1 MYKAMKTLLILMGL
15 FLFASCARSQGL
27 PFTDKKQASSI
38 DTLKYIY
45 EINKKIEET
54 VLPYIESL
62 KTAKSPA
69 KNWQEIRTGDSTSL
83 VELNQQLKNK
93 EELRVQL
100 QKQHT
105 EDSTLIAKVKI
116 TLNDAVNQTS
126 KGSANDVWTKLAGLY
141 PLLNLY
147 VNLEE
152 YQKLSSDLASFK
164 ALLSSDFKSVTNVKN
179 QLTDFTSKESK
190 FARYLA
196 LKKEAETLKPTLSA
210 YAEKINGLN
219 SDFERYFVLW
229 KNNPVGD
236 RIAYLEE
243 RLIEFRNYPYLL
255 DLIFNAIEHPEGTN
269 PLKNKLN

>member
-1 MYKAMKTLLILMGL
+1 MKTLLILFGL
-15 FLFASCARSQGL
+15 LLFASCAQSQGL
-27 PFTDKKQASSI
+27 PVKKDTASI
-38 DTLKYIY
+38 DKLEYIY

-93 EELRVQL
+93 EELRVKL
-100 QKQHT
+100 QIQRT

-126 KGSANDVWTKLAGLY
+126 KGSANDVWAKLAGLY
-141 PLLNLY
+141 PLLKLY
-147 VNLEE
+147 ANLEE

-179 QLTDFTSKESK
+179 QLTDFTGKESK
-190 FARYLA
+190 FATYQS
-196 LKKEAETLKPTLSA
+196 LKKEAETVKPILSA
-210 YAEKINGLN
+210 YADKIQLLY
-219 SDFERYFVLW
+219 SDFDRYFVLW

-236 RIAYLEE
+236 RIVYLEG

>member
-1 MYKAMKTLLILMGL
+1 MKTLLILFGL
-15 FLFASCARSQGL
+15 FLFASCAQSQGL
-27 PFTDKKQASSI
+27 PVADKKQPSPI

-62 KTAKSPA
+62 KTAKPPA
-69 KNWQEIRTGDSTSL
+69 KNWQEIRTTDSTSL
-83 VELNQQLKNK
+83 VELRQQLKNQ
-93 EELRVQL
+93 EEHKVKL
-100 QKQHT
+100 QQQRT
-105 EDSTLIAKVKI
+105 EDSTLIAKVKT

-147 VNLEE
+147 ANLEE
-152 YQKLSSDLASFK
+152 YQQLSSDLASFK

-179 QLTDFTSKESK
+179 QLTDFTGKESK

-236 RIAYLEE
+236 RIAYLEG

>member
-1 MYKAMKTLLILMGL
+1 MKTLLILFGL
-15 FLFASCARSQGL
+15 LLFASCAQSQGL
-27 PFTDKKQASSI
+27 PVKKDTASI
-38 DTLKYIY
+38 DKLEYIY

-62 KTAKSPA
+62 QAAKPPA
-69 KNWQEIRTGDSTSL
+69 KNWQEIRTSDSTSL
-83 VELNQQLKNK
+83 VELSQQLKK
-93 EELRVQL
+93 QEELRVQL

-105 EDSTLIAKVKI
+105 EDSTLIAKVKT

-147 VNLEE
+147 ANLEE
-152 YQKLSSDLASFK
+152 YQKLSSALASYK
-164 ALLSSDFKSVTNVKN
+164 AVLSSDFKSVTNVQN
-179 QLTDFTSKESK
+179 LLNEFTAQETK
-190 FARYLA
+190 FAAYVA
-196 LKKEAETLKPTLSA
+196 LKSEADKLKPTLSA

-236 RIAYLEE
+236 RIAYLEG

>member
-1 MYKAMKTLLILMGL
+1 MKTLLILMGL
-15 FLFASCARSQGL
+15 FLFASCAQSQGL
-27 PFTDKKQASSI
+27 PASDKKQPSSV

-62 KTAKSPA
+62 KDAKPPA
-69 KNWQEIRTGDSTSL
+69 KNWQEIRTSDSTSL
-83 VELNQQLKNK
+83 VELSQQLKNQ
-93 EELRVQL
+93 EEHKVKL
-100 QKQHT
+100 QQQRT
-105 EDSTLIAKVKI
+105 EDSTLIAKVKT

-147 VNLEE
+147 ANLEE
-152 YQKLSSDLASFK
+152 YQQLSSDLASFK
-164 ALLSSDFKSVTNVKN
+164 ALLSSDFKSVTNVQN
-179 QLTDFTSKESK
+179 LLNDFTSKESK
-190 FARYLA
+190 FATYKA
-196 LKKEAETLKPTLSA
+196 LNKEAETLKPTLSA
-210 YAEKINGLN
+210 YAEKIKLLN
-219 SDFERYFVLW
+219 EYFDRYFVLW

-236 RIAYLEE
+236 RIAFLEG

>member
-1 MYKAMKTLLILMGL
+1 MYKAMKTLLILFGL
-15 FLFASCARSQGL
+15 LLFASCAQSQEL
-27 PFTDKKQASSI
+27 PVKKDTASI
-38 DTLKYIY
+38 DKLEYIY

-69 KNWQEIRTGDSTSL
+69 KDWQEIRTNDSTSL
-83 VELNQQLKNK
+83 VELSQQLKNQ
-93 EELRVQL
+93 EEHKVKL
-100 QKQHT
+100 QQQRT
-105 EDSTLIAKVKI
+105 EDSTLIAKVKT

-147 VNLEE
+147 ANLEE
-152 YQKLSSDLASFK
+152 YQQLSSDLASFK
-164 ALLSSDFKSVTNVKN
+164 ALLSSDFKSVTNVQN
-179 QLTDFTSKESK
+179 LLNDFTSKESK
-190 FARYLA
+190 FATYKA
-196 LKKEAETLKPTLSA
+196 LNKEAETLKPTLSA
-210 YAEKINGLN
+210 YAGKIKLLN
-219 SDFERYFVLW
+219 EYFDRYFVLW

-236 RIAYLEE
+236 RIAFLEG

>member
-1 MYKAMKTLLILMGL
+1 MKTLLILFGL

-27 PFTDKKQASSI
+27 PVADKKQASSI

-54 VLPYIESL
+54 VFPYIESL

-93 EELRVQL
+93 EELRDKL
-100 QKQHT
+100 QEQRT
-105 EDSTLIAKVKI
+105 EDSTLMAKVKI
-116 TLNDAVNQTS
+116 TLNDAVNQTRQ
-126 KGSANDVWTKLAGLY
+126 GSANDVWTKLAGLY

-152 YQKLSSDLASFK
+152 YQKLSSDLASYK
-164 ALLSSDFKSVTNVKN
+164 ALLSSDFNNVTNVQN
-179 QLTDFTSKESK
+179 LLNEFTSKESK
-190 FARYLA
+190 FATYKA
-196 LKKEAETLKPTLSA
+196 LNKEAETLKPTLSA
-210 YAEKINGLN
+210 YTEKIKLLN
-219 SDFERYFVLW
+219 SDFDRYFVLW

-236 RIAYLEE
+236 RIAYLEG
-243 RLIEFRNYPYLL
+243 RLIEFRKYPYLL

>member
-1 MYKAMKTLLILMGL
+1 MKALLILFGL

-27 PFTDKKQASSI
+27 PVADKKQPSST

-62 KTAKSPA
+62 KTAKPPA
-69 KNWQEIRTGDSTSL
+69 KNWQEIRTNDSTSL
-83 VELNQQLKNK
+83 VELSQQLKNQ
-93 EELRVQL
+93 EEHKVKL
-100 QKQHT
+100 QQQRT
-105 EDSTLIAKVKI
+105 EDSTLIAKVKT

-147 VNLEE
+147 ANLEE
-152 YQKLSSDLASFK
+152 YQQLSSDLASFK

-179 QLTDFTSKESK
+179 QLTDFTGKESK

-236 RIAYLEE
+236 RIAYLEG
-243 RLIEFRNYPYLL
+243 RLIEFRKYPYLL

>member
-1 MYKAMKTLLILMGL
+1 MKTLIILFGL

-27 PFTDKKQASSI
+27 PVTDKKQASSI

-62 KTAKSPA
+62 KAAKPPA
-69 KNWQEIRTGDSTSL
+69 KNWQEIRTNDSTSL
-83 VELNQQLKNK
+83 VELSQQLKNQ
-93 EELRVQL
+93 EEHKVKL
-100 QKQHT
+100 QQQRT
-105 EDSTLIAKVKI
+105 EDSTLIAKVKT

-147 VNLEE
+147 ANLEE
-152 YQKLSSDLASFK
+152 YQQLSSDLASFK
-164 ALLSSDFKSVTNVKN
+164 ALLSSDFKSVTNVQN
-179 QLTDFTSKESK
+179 LLNDFTSKESK
-190 FARYLA
+190 FATYKA
-196 LKKEAETLKPTLSA
+196 LNKEAETLKPTLSA
-210 YAEKINGLN
+210 YAGKIKLLN
-219 SDFERYFVLW
+219 EYFDRYFVLW

-236 RIAYLEE
+236 RIAFLEG